1 MKKDEIM
8 DFLSENIE
16 PIEDG
21 FYGKCYRAAVTLEGG
36 IFLPC
41 VVFSEAEKLI
51 ELAEKRLK
59 DSEPHQVLESFLLKR
74 NTINFSSVEK
84 IEKSRNAIPLETLRK
99 VHGET
104 LPSFTGFVLKMRDGK
119 LFNFGTHFSADFF
132 EVPDDFYFC
141 DVQEVISNSFADE
154 HGEIHEY
161 RKFRLIEV
169 AEILKKNKI
178 HFSMD
183 YFTCYV

>member
-41 VVFSEAEKLI
+41 VVFSSAEKLI

-74 NTINFSSVEK
+74 NTIDFSSIKK

-99 VHGET
+99 VRGET

-119 LFNFGTHFSADFF
+119 LFNFGTTFSTRFF
-132 EVPDDFYFC
+132 EVPDDFDFC

-161 RKFRLIEV
+161 RKFRLSEV
-169 AEILKKNKI
+169 AEIVEKNKI